1 MSELSKV
8 SESEFGADNRLG
20 SKLPSVTPHLK
31 KTLKSTSEFVFMQA
45 RITRLLVSV
54 YVHVG
59 IEMKRAIGELAVDGE
74 Q

>member
-1 MSELSKV
+1 
-8 SESEFGADNRLG
+8 
-20 SKLPSVTPHLK
+20 
-31 KTLKSTSEFVFMQA
+31 MQA